1 MDLSLAVVHCEAGR
15 LVGRTRCIVIVRAIC
30 LWVDPKPSQPST
42 LDRPAHLI
50 LVVLLV
56 VLVDLGPLLFI
67 A

>member
-1 MDLSLAVVHCEAGR
+1 MDLGLAVVRCEAGR
-15 LVGRTRCIVIVRAIC
+15 LESRTRCIFMMRAIC

-56 VLVDLGPLLFI
+56 VLVDLGL